1 MKVYGVSV
9 SYFTG
14 KMEAY
19 LRYKGIEYDKNHP
32 FADQK
37 RIREH
42 VGAIQVPLIE
52 RDDGRWMSD
61 TTPMIQQLE
70 TEYPDRPVMP
80 ADPVVR
86 FIALLME
93 DYADEWLWRSAMH
106 YRWSYDHGRE
116 LISRVLADEILSHLW
131 YPRIVR
137 RHLMK
142 FRQRVGYVVNDG
154 VNAETWDHVEA
165 GYFNALRNMTTML
178 EDRPFLLGN
187 SPSIA
192 DFGFMGPMFRHFSQ
206 DPDPTA
212 IMRDKAPDVFEWV
225 GRVWNASKRYG
236 ETALLE
242 QVPDDAAPE
251 FLAGRFVWQP
261 GTHHDELVASQ
272 PGDEVNG
279 ADGVQQACGHLAQQA
294 ITGGMAEPVVD
305 GFEPVEVDVGE
316 SQKMLCIHPRQRG
329 TEHVHQP
336 APIRQAGERVR
347 GRGVV
352 QTAFTQANVRDVLE
366 LDDPGCILVGRAVV
380 VTAPCNHGG
389 HPNHHQPGAGNRILG
404 GELAVGLRLI
414 NGIHRVEQTSYSSL
428 FVVGEDLQEGQVFL
442 VGQEI
447 FPKRSICQ

>member
-19 LRYKGIEYDKNHP
+19 LRYKGIEYDKDHP

-142 FRQRVGYVVNDG
+142 YRQRVGYVVNDG

-242 QVPDDAAPE
+242 QVPDDAAPMLKE
-251 FLAGRFVWQP
+251 IAETHLVQLRENSAAYGREEMHFQMTAQGCHYAKLPTSQYRVWCLERLREHFDELTPEAQGAVKQLLPYPDASVLWDRTVAAISGYDTERLAPFNKAIKVFAPNRAEGRF
-261 GTHHDELVASQ
+261 G
-272 PGDEVNG
+272 
-279 ADGVQQACGHLAQQA
+279 
-294 ITGGMAEPVVD
+294 
-305 GFEPVEVDVGE
+305 
-316 SQKMLCIHPRQRG
+316 K
-329 TEHVHQP
+329 
-336 APIRQAGERVR
+336 
-347 GRGVV
+347 
-352 QTAFTQANVRDVLE
+352 
-366 LDDPGCILVGRAVV
+366 
-380 VTAPCNHGG
+380 
-389 HPNHHQPGAGNRILG
+389 
-404 GELAVGLRLI
+404 
-414 NGIHRVEQTSYSSL
+414 
-428 FVVGEDLQEGQVFL
+428 
-442 VGQEI
+442 
-447 FPKRSICQ
+447 